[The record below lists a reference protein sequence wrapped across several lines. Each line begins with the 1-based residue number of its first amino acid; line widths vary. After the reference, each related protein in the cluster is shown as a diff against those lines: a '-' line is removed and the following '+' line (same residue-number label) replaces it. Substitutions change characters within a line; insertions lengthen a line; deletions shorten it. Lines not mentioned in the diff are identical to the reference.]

1 MSVFLSIITFV
12 STITFE
18 FHGRLLRSTGST
30 ERALVVTTPL
40 SLSEAL
46 VALQRELPQLETE
59 LARCACAI
67 GDRLMLRREALSG
80 GERIALLPPVAGG

>member
-1 MSVFLSIITFV
+1 MAEGLCL

-18 FHGRLLRSTGST
+18 FHGRLLRSAGTG
-30 ERALVVTTPL
+30 ERAMPL
-40 SLSEAL
+40 PVPPTLAAAL
-46 VALQRELPQLETE
+46 DALAAALPELAPE

-67 GDRLMLRREALSG
+67 GDRLILRRETLQG

>member
-1 MSVFLSIITFV
+1 M

-18 FHGRLLRSTGST
+18 FHGRLLRSAGSG
-30 ERALVVTTPL
+30 ERSIAVQAPL
-40 SLSEAL
+40 SLADALEAL
-46 VALQRELPQLETE
+46 LRELPQLDGE

-67 GDRLMLRREALSG
+67 GDRLALRREALQG